1 MSRHPLHSIFWSFL
15 RIGAGAFGGGMAA
28 LPVFEA
34 ELATR
39 RRWLTPHE
47 VAEAYAISQSVP
59 GVIIVNFAVLT
70 GLRFGGKRGAL
81 VAALAVALPAYV
93 IILALAALFAGR
105 WENRWIAAA
114 LGGLRPAVVAVV
126 AGAALRLGRGQL
138 RSPFAWLAAA
148 AAAALLFAKLLPPI
162 PLILLGAATGLGLHL
177 ARRKGAGSP

>member
-1 MSRHPLHSIFWSFL
+1 MSRQPLHAIFWSFL

-39 RRWLTPHE
+39 RRWLTPND

-59 GVIIVNFAVLT
+59 GVIIVNFAVLS
-70 GLRFGGKRGAL
+70 GLRLGGKRGAL
-81 VAALAVALPAYV
+81 VAAIAVALPSYF

-114 LGGLRPAVVAVV
+114 LSGLRPAVVAVV
-126 AGAALRLGRGQL
+126 AGAAIRLGLGQL
-138 RSPFAWLAAA
+138 RAPFAWLAAA
-148 AAAALLFAKLLPPI
+148 GGAALLLAKILPPI
-162 PLILLGAATGLGLHL
+162 PLILLGAGAGLAIHL
-177 ARRKGAGSP
+177 ARRKGAAAP